1 MKKIIFLSSIF
12 FLSPSFADEGILTA
26 VVSELT
32 QKKSEPDD
40 NAPITTVA
48 DSNATNTDKSASDQ
62 DIHARITGIFNEID
76 GLGMVS
82 INVNQGVVS
91 LSGTVPN
98 EAKAVQAVNLANRI
112 SDVVAVQDNINR
124 TLSVQDNVT
133 PVFNDFVETSKSW
146 LNALPLF
153 LVAILAFLM
162 VAKFGSFLANRRT
175 LWRSI
180 TPNPFVAE
188 LLSGTAKFVFIILGL
203 ILALSLIGA
212 QNLISTLLGGAGVL
226 GIAIGFAVKDTIE
239 NYIASL
245 MLSIRQPFRA
255 KDHVIINDKEGI
267 VVRLTSRATVLMTL
281 DGNHLRIPNSEVF
294 KGVIL
299 NYTKNPER
307 RFTFK
312 IGVDANNDPLAGIK
326 VGLDAINNLDFV
338 LKQPKAIAIINEIGD
353 SNIIL
358 EFQVWVNQSKT
369 DFAKARSIAIRE
381 TKHALENHGF
391 SLPEPIY
398 MVNFDQNLEDA
409 LIRLGN
415 RFGSHFDNRVSD
427 VIQSNPTDS
436 KENQQKDTPSKKQAK
451 ARAKIILGND
461 NISDILNATPD
472 PKIIA
477 KVEEAILNETGEP
490 DLLDRK
496 SPQE

>member
-1 MKKIIFLSSIF
+1 M
-12 FLSPSFADEGILTA
+12 
-26 VVSELT
+26 
-32 QKKSEPDD
+32 
-40 NAPITTVA
+40 
-48 DSNATNTDKSASDQ
+48 
-62 DIHARITGIFNEID
+62 
-76 GLGMVS
+76 
-82 INVNQGVVS
+82 
-91 LSGTVPN
+91 
-98 EAKAVQAVNLANRI
+98 
-112 SDVVAVQDNINR
+112 
-124 TLSVQDNVT
+124 
-133 PVFNDFVETSKSW
+133 
-146 LNALPLF
+146 
-153 LVAILAFLM
+153 
-162 VAKFGSFLANRRT
+162 
-175 LWRSI
+175 
-180 TPNPFVAE
+180 
-188 LLSGTAKFVFIILGL
+188 
-203 ILALSLIGA
+203 
-212 QNLISTLLGGAGVL
+212 
-226 GIAIGFAVKDTIE
+226 
-239 NYIASL
+239 
-245 MLSIRQPFRA
+245 
-255 KDHVIINDKEGI
+255 
-267 VVRLTSRATVLMTL
+267 
-281 DGNHLRIPNSEVF
+281 
-294 KGVIL
+294 
-299 NYTKNPER
+299 
-307 RFTFK
+307 
-312 IGVDANNDPLAGIK
+312 
-326 VGLDAINNLDFV
+326 GLDAINNLDFV

-451 ARAKIILGND
+451 ARAKTILGND

>member
-312 IGVDANNDPLAGIK
+312 IGVDANNDPLP
-326 VGLDAINNLDFV
+326 V
-338 LKQPKAIAIINEIGD
+338 LKWGLML
-353 SNIIL
+353 STTLIL
-358 EFQVWVNQSKT
+358 
-369 DFAKARSIAIRE
+369 
-381 TKHALENHGF
+381 
-391 SLPEPIY
+391 Y
-398 MVNFDQNLEDA
+398 
-409 LIRLGN
+409 
-415 RFGSHFDNRVSD
+415 
-427 VIQSNPTDS
+427 
-436 KENQQKDTPSKKQAK
+436 
-451 ARAKIILGND
+451 
-461 NISDILNATPD
+461 
-472 PKIIA
+472 
-477 KVEEAILNETGEP
+477 
-490 DLLDRK
+490 
-496 SPQE
+496 